1 MGYRLRAIDAES
13 KFSRTLSFDA
23 FWQLLPPDLLTTVLE
38 ADHLRTRCE
47 RKLTLS
53 TTMMVTIALHLYPHL
68 AIDDIM
74 RKLAQG
80 LRLVWSDPDYAVP
93 GASAFS
99 YRRAQLGARPLVA
112 LFKQVCQPIA
122 TPATRGAFLF
132 GLRLMAIDGTTED
145 VPDTPANVA
154 AFGRPGSSRSPSA
167 FPQVQCV
174 YLAECGT
181 HGIVDAGF
189 WPCTTSER
197 VGARR
202 LLRSVTPGMLLMW
215 DRGFHEFDLFAGV
228 QRRQAHALGRL
239 PAHVHPDVVETLPD
253 GTTLAYLYPADYQ
266 RRKQGERV
274 LVRVISYTITD
285 PHRPGYGE
293 VHRRVTT
300 LLDPQR
306 YPALDLVCAY
316 HERWEIELTIDE
328 MQSHQ
333 RLAQRTLRSRTPVGV
348 IQELYGLLLA
358 HYVIRFLM
366 HQAAVQVDL
375 DPDRLS
381 FVRSLRIIQDAVP
394 EFQMVAPEQRLQLYQ
409 RLLRD
414 LVRKRLPERQERSN
428 PRVVKRKMSNF
439 KLKRKEHAHPPKLER
454 PFREVVALHPV
465 VPVSDGRPS
474 PPVDESLLLELPPRR
489 KPADQP
495 FVAVRQLEL
504 CLI

>member
-1 MGYRLRAIDAES
+1 MGYRLREIDAEN

-23 FWQLLPPDLLTTVLE
+23 FWQVLPPERLTAVLAVE
-38 ADHLRTRCE
+38 HAQTQCE
-47 RKLTLS
+47 RKLNLP

-80 LRLVWSDPDYAVP
+80 LRLVWPDPDYAVP

-112 LFKQVCQPIA
+112 LFKQVCQPMA
-122 TPATRGAFLF
+122 TPQTRGAFLF

-145 VPDTPANVA
+145 VPDTPANAA

-181 HGIVDAGF
+181 HGIIDAGF
-189 WPCTTSER
+189 WPCKTSER

-202 LLRSVTPGMLLMW
+202 LLRSVTSGMLLMW
-215 DRGFHEFDLFAGV
+215 DRGFHEFDLFVEV
-228 QRRQAHALGRL
+228 QARQAHGLGRL

-253 GTTLAYLYPADYQ
+253 GTALAYLYPSDYQ

-285 PHRPGYGE
+285 PNRPGHGE
-293 VHRRVTT
+293 THRLVTT
-300 LLDPQR
+300 LLDPQL
-306 YPALDLVCAY
+306 YPALDVVCAY
-316 HERWEIELTIDE
+316 HERWELELTIDE
-328 MQSHQ
+328 LQTHQ

-366 HQAAVQVDL
+366 HAAAVQVDL

-381 FVRSLRIIQDAVP
+381 FVRSLRIVQEALP
-394 EFQMVAPEQRLQLYQ
+394 EFQMVAPAQTVQLYQ

-414 LVRKRLPERQERSN
+414 LARKQLPERQERSN

-439 KLKRKEHAHPPKLER
+439 KLKRTEHTHPPKLER
-454 PFREVVALHPV
+454 PFREVVALQSALPA
-465 VPVSDGRPS
+465 SDCGPS
-474 PPVDESLLLELPPRR
+474 SPDESLMLELPPRR
-489 KPADQP
+489 KLADQP
-495 FVAVRQLEL
+495 FVDVRQLEL